1 MILHQIVSRL
11 TIRDEDN
18 YWFAASIFVS
28 APASL
33 IGFCTEVCQAGLIR
47 SQTKI
52 RECIGV
58 QDETDYKALH
68 QDALK
73 ELEAA
78 RAEASEHRDML
89 REDAAKAREDAN
101 AGRAEAARMRN
112 EAAYERERCQRLQE
126 QLSDS
131 LKQVDGLTQSNTKYQ
146 VMVST
151 PSVLMCKHNGMCSE
165 CPVPVSHSMQNASH
179 AVEKMFDVTGG
190 AGIRPCRWR

>member
-1 MILHQIVSRL
+1 MVDQ
-11 TIRDEDN
+11 DERIN
-18 YWFAASIFVS
+18 
-28 APASL
+28 
-33 IGFCTEVCQAGLIR
+33 
-47 SQTKI
+47 
-52 RECIGV
+52 GV
-58 QDETDYKALH
+58 QDGADYKALH

-78 RAEASEHRDML
+78 RAEASEHRNML

-146 VMVST
+146 VRLSAPCT
-151 PSVLMCKHNGMCSE
+151 LLCKHNGVCQDY
-165 CPVPVSHSMQNASH
+165 PVPVSHKMQNASH
-179 AVEKMFDVTGG
+179 AIQRLLFS
-190 AGIRPCRWR
+190 GIRPCRWRYLQREPF

>member
-1 MILHQIVSRL
+1 MVCLAKGIHVVDQ
-11 TIRDEDN
+11 DE
-18 YWFAASIFVS
+18 
-28 APASL
+28 
-33 IGFCTEVCQAGLIR
+33 R
-47 SQTKI
+47 M
-52 RECIGV
+52 IGV
-58 QDETDYKALH
+58 QDGADYKALH

-78 RAEASEHRDML
+78 RAEASEHRNML

-146 VMVST
+146 VRLSAPFT
-151 PSVLMCKHNGMCSE
+151 FLCKHTGVCQEHPML
-165 CPVPVSHSMQNASH
+165 VSHSSQSASH
-179 AVEKMFDVTGG
+179 TVQRLLFS
-190 AGIRPCRWR
+190 GIRPRRWRYLQREPSCS

>member
-1 MILHQIVSRL
+1 M
-11 TIRDEDN
+11 
-18 YWFAASIFVS
+18 
-28 APASL
+28 
-33 IGFCTEVCQAGLIR
+33 
-47 SQTKI
+47 
-52 RECIGV
+52 
-58 QDETDYKALH
+58 QDGADYKALH

-78 RAEASEHRDML
+78 RAEASEHRNML

-146 VMVST
+146 VRLSAPCT
-151 PSVLMCKHNGMCSE
+151 FLYKHE
-165 CPVPVSHSMQNASH
+165 YPVPASHSMQNASH
-179 AVEKMFDVTGG
+179 AVQRLLFS
-190 AGIRPCRWR
+190 GIRPRR